1 VISRGWTD
9 PQNRADPAVTEP
21 ITPGQ
26 GYRIGVELMPK
37 DYVLATG
44 HRLEFLLASSDHDYT
59 LRPKAGA
66 GLALDLTKTS
76 VTLPVTG
83 GKPALRAAFG

>member
-1 VISRGWTD
+1 
-9 PQNRADPAVTEP
+9 
-21 ITPGQ
+21 
-26 GYRIGVELMPK
+26 MPK
-37 DYVLATG
+37 DYVLAAG

-59 LRPKAGA
+59 LRPKPGA